1 MATRKQIE
9 ANRRNAQL
17 STGPRTAAGKAVS
30 RFNALKTGIDARLQI
45 IPGEEPEALDALKAE
60 YRERFKPA
68 NTEQSLLVDVL
79 VRYDWQLRR
88 LRVSEAQ
95 LWKLGIRNDWTP
107 GQEIPFG
114 KAFYRVPLTFRRLQ
128 RTVESASR
136 EYLRHLEELKRMQSE
151 SAAA

>member
-30 RFNALKTGIDARLQI
+30 RFNALKTGIDAHLPI
-45 IPGEEPEALDALKAE
+45 IPGERPEALESLTAE
-60 YRERFKPA
+60 YRERFQPA

-79 VRYDWQLRR
+79 VGYDWQLRR
-88 LRVSEAQ
+88 LRMSEAQ
-95 LWKLGIRNDWTP
+95 LWKLGIRNDWVP

-114 KAFYRVPLTFRRLQ
+114 KAFYRRSLTFRSLQ
-128 RTVESASR
+128 RRIESASR
-136 EYLRHLEELKRMQSE
+136 AYLRHLEELKRLQSE
-151 SAAA
+151 RSAA

>member
-1 MATRKQIE
+1 MATRKQIA

-30 RFNALKTGIDARLQI
+30 RLNALKTGIDARLQI
-45 IPGEEPEALDALKAE
+45 IPGEQPEALEALKAE

-68 NTEQSLLVDVL
+68 KTEQSLLVDLL
-79 VRYDWQLRR
+79 VSYDWQLRR

-95 LWKLGIRNDWTP
+95 LWKLGIKNDWIP

-114 KAFYRVPLTFRRLQ
+114 KAFYRLPHTFRRLQ
-128 RTVESASR
+128 RSIEIAARS
-136 EYLRHLEELKRMQSE
+136 YLRHLEELKP
-151 SAAA
+151 